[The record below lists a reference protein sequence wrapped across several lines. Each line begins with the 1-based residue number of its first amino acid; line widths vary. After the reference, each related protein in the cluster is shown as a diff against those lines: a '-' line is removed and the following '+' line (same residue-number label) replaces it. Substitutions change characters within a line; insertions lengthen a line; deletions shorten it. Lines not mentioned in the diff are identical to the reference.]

1 MAISRGILLAGGANS
16 RLYPATLAAPK
27 SLLPVYDKP
36 LIYYSLSVLMLA
48 KISDILIITTPT
60 HLEAHER
67 LLGDGKKWGVRFTYK
82 AQDKPRGIADALVLG
97 SGFINN
103 EGVALALADNIY
115 YSGGLSGML
124 QQAAEQDK
132 GATVFAYQVSDP
144 RSFGVVTFDKQGR
157 AVDLEEKPENPK
169 SPFAVTGLYFYDS
182 EATKIAAELKPSARG
197 EVEITD
203 VNREYLRRK
212 TLHVQSL
219 GRGAA
224 WFDTGTPDSLSAA
237 CDFVRAVQKGQNL
250 MIASPEEIAWRNG
263 WIDDKGLLKC
273 AEELGKVPYGDYL
286 RNLANHDVNIPAAD

>member
-1 MAISRGILLAGGANS
+1 MAINRGILLAGGANS

-67 LLGDGKKWGVRFTYK
+67 LLGDGKKWGVRFSYK
-82 AQDKPRGIADALVLG
+82 IQKEPRGIADAFVIG
-97 SGFINN
+97 NEFINN

-115 YSGGLSGML
+115 YAGGLSGML
-124 QQAAEQDK
+124 QNAAKQKE
-132 GATVFAYQVSDP
+132 GATVFAYQVSNP
-144 RSFGVVTFDKQGR
+144 GSFGVVTFDNEGR
-157 AVDLEEKPENPK
+157 AVDLEEKPAEPK
-169 SPFAVTGLYFYDS
+169 SPYAVTGLYFYDKDV
-182 EATKIAAELKPSARG
+182 AKIAAALSPSPRG
-197 EVEITD
+197 ELEITD
-203 VNREYLRRK
+203 VNREYLRRG

-224 WFDTGTPDSLSAA
+224 WFDTGTPDSLSTA

-250 MIASPEEIAWRNG
+250 MIASPEEIAWRNK
-263 WIDDKGLLKC
+263 WIDDDGLLRC

-286 RNLANHDVNIPAAD
+286 RDLPNRINIPAAD

>member
-48 KISDILIITTPT
+48 KISDILIITTPI

-97 SGFINN
+97 SEFINN

-124 QQAAEQDK
+124 QQAAEQGK
-132 GATVFAYQVSDP
+132 GATVFAYKVSDP
-144 RSFGVVTFDKQGR
+144 SSFGVVTFDDNGQ
-157 AVDLEEKPENPK
+157 AVDLEEKPKKPK
-169 SPFAVTGLYFYDS
+169 SPYAVTGLYFYDS
-182 EATKIAAELKPSARG
+182 EATKIAADLKPSARG

-203 VNREYLRRK
+203 VNREYLRRG

-219 GRGAA
+219 GRGAT
-224 WFDTGTPDSLSAA
+224 WFDTGTPDSLSEA
-237 CDFVRAVQKGQNL
+237 CDFVRAIQKGQNV

-273 AEELGKVPYGDYL
+273 AKELGKVPYGDYL
-286 RNLANHDVNIPAAD
+286 RNLANNDVNIPAAD